1 MNDMSAASL
10 LSTPPSGGVAPGST
24 IPGVPDGEAA
34 PAKPSI
40 CFVAPTTWPV
50 LSASR
55 DIKVVGGAELQQTMI
70 APELARRGYRV
81 SMICYDYGQP
91 DGTEEKG
98 VRILNMHK
106 PDEGIPIVRFLH
118 PRLTSL
124 WRAFARADADI
135 YYQRTAA
142 AYTGFVAAFCR
153 KHGRK
158 SIYSGASDVDFIPGR
173 QEIRYAR
180 DRKIFEY
187 GLKRV
192 DKVIT
197 QNPQQHEELRA
208 NYHREGT
215 LIPSCYAPPPGAKND
230 RAGYVL
236 WVASLRPS
244 KRAELA
250 LEIARRSPD
259 VRFIMIG
266 GPDPDRRSQEYFASL
281 KEAARTLPNLELK
294 GFLPLAET
302 ERYFDGARVFL
313 NTSEYEGFP
322 NTFLQAWAR
331 GIPSVAFIDTGSRRH
346 GEPVY
351 ESVRDVGEATWK
363 LDRLMRDDIQWQ
375 QLSQRCQAFF
385 RETHSVDAI
394 IDRYERELLALAG
407 AR

>member
-1 MNDMSAASL
+1 MNDMSAAMRL
-10 LSTPPSGGVAPGST
+10 ATLPR
-24 IPGVPDGEAA
+24 AA
-34 PAKPSI
+34 AEPRKPSI

-50 LSASR
+50 LSASN
-55 DIKVVGGAELQQTMI
+55 DIKVVGGAEVQQSMI
-70 APELARRGYRV
+70 APALAKRGYRV

-91 DGTEEKG
+91 DRTELKG
-98 VRILNMHK
+98 VTIYKMHK

-124 WRAFARADADI
+124 WRAFGRADADI

-142 AYTGFVAAFCR
+142 AYTGFMAAYCQR
-153 KHGRK
+153 HGRK
-158 SIYSGASDVDFIPGR
+158 SVYSGASDVDFIPGK

-180 DRKIFEY
+180 DRWIFEQ
-187 GLKRV
+187 GLRRV

-197 QNPQQHEELRA
+197 QNPQQHLELRD
-208 NYHREGT
+208 NYGREGT
-215 LIPSCYAPPPGAKND
+215 LIPSCYAPPAGAKHD

-236 WVASLRPS
+236 WVATLRPS

-250 LEIARRSPD
+250 LEIARRLPNHK
-259 VRFIMIG
+259 FIMIG

-281 KEAARTLPNLELK
+281 KDAARSLPNLDIK
-294 GFLPLAET
+294 GFVPLAET
-302 ERYFDGARVFL
+302 ERYFNGARAFL

-331 GIPSVAFIDTGSRRH
+331 GIPSLAFIDTGSRRQ

-351 ESVRDVGEATWK
+351 EFVPDVSQAAWK
-363 LDRLMRDDIQWQ
+363 LDRLMRDDIHWQ
-375 QLSQRCQAFF
+375 QMSQRCQSFF

-394 IDRYERELLALAG
+394 IDRYEHELLGLVQPSG
-407 AR
+407 GG

>member
-1 MNDMSAASL
+1 MNDMSVATGFATRLDAA
-10 LSTPPSGGVAPGST
+10 APGAR
-24 IPGVPDGEAA
+24 P
-34 PAKPSI
+34 KPSI

-50 LSASR
+50 ISASS

-70 APELARRGYRV
+70 APALAKRGYRV

-91 DGTEEKG
+91 DGTDVKG

-106 PDEGIPIVRFLH
+106 PDEGVPVVRYLH

-124 WRAFARADADI
+124 WRAFGRADADI

-142 AYTGFVAAFCR
+142 AYTGFMAAFCR

-158 SIYSGASDVDFIPGR
+158 SIYAGASDVDFIPGR

-180 DRKIFEY
+180 DRWIFEY

-208 NYHREGT
+208 HYAREGT
-215 LIPSCYAPPPGAKND
+215 LIPSCYSPPAGARND

-250 LEIARRSPD
+250 LEIARRSPESRI
-259 VRFIMIG
+259 VMIG
-266 GPDPDRRSQEYFASL
+266 GPDPDRRSQEYFAAL
-281 KEAARTLPNLELK
+281 KDAARNLPNLELK
-294 GFLPLAET
+294 GFVPLAET
-302 ERYFDGARVFL
+302 ERYFNGARVFL

-322 NTFLQAWAR
+322 NTFLQAWSR
-331 GIPSVAFIDTGSRRH
+331 GIPSLGFIDTGSRRD
-346 GEPVY
+346 GELVY
-351 ESVRDVGEATWK
+351 EYVRDVSEAAWR

-375 QLSQRCQAFF
+375 AMSARCQAFF

-407 AR
+407 LR

>member
-1 MNDMSAASL
+1 MNDISVASHLATLPDGSAAL
-10 LSTPPSGGVAPGST
+10 APGSAT
-24 IPGVPDGEAA
+24 AGAASPGR
-34 PAKPSI
+34 KPSI

-50 LSASR
+50 LSASS

-70 APELARRGYRV
+70 APALAKRGWRV
-81 SMICYDYGQP
+81 SMVCYDYGQP
-91 DGTEEKG
+91 DGIEVKG
-98 VRILNMHK
+98 VRVLNMHK
-106 PDEGIPIVRFLH
+106 PDEGIPVVRYLH

-124 WRAFARADADI
+124 WRALGRADADI

-158 SIYSGASDVDFIPGR
+158 SIYSGASDVDFIPGK

-180 DRKIFEY
+180 DRWIFEY

-197 QNPQQHEELRA
+197 QNPQQHQELA
-208 NYHREGT
+208 DNYGREGT

-250 LEIARRSPD
+250 LEIARRLPD
-259 VRFIMIG
+259 FRFIMIG
-266 GPDPDRRSQEYFASL
+266 GPDPDRRSQDYFAAL
-281 KEAARTLPNLELK
+281 REAARKLPNLELK
-294 GFLPLAET
+294 GFVPLAET
-302 ERYFDGARVFL
+302 ERYFNGARLFL

-322 NTFLQAWAR
+322 NTFLQAWSR
-331 GIPSVAFIDTGSRRH
+331 GIPTVGFIDTGSRRQ

-351 ESVRDVGEATWK
+351 EYVRDVSEATWR
-363 LDRLMRDDIQWQ
+363 LDRLMRDDILWQ
-375 QLSQRCQAFF
+375 QVSARCQVFF

-394 IDRYERELLALAG
+394 IDRYERELGALAAG
-407 AR
+407 R